1 MQRSLSAIC
10 VLSIV
15 LVSAICLTQ
24 NGWATDDP
32 LPGVMK
38 VETGQSYAPSAA
50 DKSYKHGCIV
60 ICSYSKGQCGWARTK
75 GNQHSIRLLCQA
87 ARSLACDVCT
97 NNGKAPVT
105 KREIHKTW

>member
-1 MQRSLSAIC
+1 MKKSICTIC

-15 LVSAICLTQ
+15 LISVFGLTETA
-24 NGWATDDP
+24 WADDP
-32 LPGVMK
+32 MPGVMK
-38 VETGQSYAPSAA
+38 VETGQNYAPSTA
-50 DKSYKHGCIV
+50 DNNFKHGCIV

-75 GNQHSIRLLCQA
+75 GNKHSVRVLCQA

-105 KREIHKTW
+105 KREIRKTW